1 MREPTPHVITGEPAL
16 VWAALSRAN
25 EEGRL
30 VRVERGRRLP
40 GGRVQLVAQ
49 LHSVPTRSRWELVRP
64 WLVRVA
70 KLAAVLAV
78 VAAVGGLVWLLVLA
92 VLEVI
97 ALVTA
102 VVAWVQANLALLI
115 VGAVALLV
123 LFLAAMASGSRCSG
137 LHCGGCRR

>member
-1 MREPTPHVITGEPAL
+1 MRAPMRHVITGEPAL
-16 VWAALSRAN
+16 VWAALSRAY

-30 VRVERGRRLP
+30 VRVEQGRTLP

-49 LHSVPTRSRWELVRP
+49 LGAVTGRSRWELARP

-70 KLAAVLAV
+70 KLAAFLAV
-78 VAAVGGLVWLLVLA
+78 LAAVGGLVWLLVLA

-97 ALVTA
+97 VVVTA
-102 VVAWVQANLALLI
+102 AVAWVQAHLALLI

-123 LFLAAMASGSRCSG
+123 LFAAMSSESRCSG

>member
-1 MREPTPHVITGEPAL
+1 MREPMPHVITGEPAL

-30 VRVERGRRLP
+30 VRVEQGRQLA

-49 LHSVPTRSRWELVRP
+49 LHPVPGRSRWELAQP

-70 KLAAVLAV
+70 KLAAVLAAL
-78 VAAVGGLVWLLVLA
+78 AAVGGLVWLLVLA

-97 ALVTA
+97 AVVTA
-102 VVAWVQANLALLI
+102 AVAWVQAHLALLV
-115 VGAVALLV
+115 VGGVVLL
-123 LFLAAMASGSRCSG
+123 LLAAMSSGSRCSG